1 MNSLIKLQ
9 ALQSVMEHACNR
21 NTLKAEAGGLLQVD
35 SSHVSHGL
43 ARATY
48 WEPFQKTKQAPPPSQ
63 GNMEIWRQNKNQNN
77 PPFSQVNP
85 IYFYFYQECSR
96 RWSGPLGGIR
106 RDRDTAWERTFPSEG
121 RRKQP
126 EQRDG
131 WETWRPGRVCCL
143 SLRPGISQKIRAWS
157 LCAADKDGQ
166 DQCTRWDQGCCSL
179 VRHLLNLHK
188 ALGAIPDIT
197 KNNPQTENS
206 DLSWAQSDRSQP
218 AVQCHYSE

>member
-1 MNSLIKLQ
+1 MNSPIKQQ
-9 ALQSVMEHACNR
+9 ALQCVVEHACNCS
-21 NTLKAEAGGLLQVD
+21 TLKAEAGGLLQVD
-35 SSHVSHGL
+35 SSHVSHEL
-43 ARATY
+43 VRTTY
-48 WEPFQKTKQAPPPSQ
+48 WEPFQKTKLAPPPIP
-63 GNMEIWRQNKNQNN
+63 GNMEIWRQNNNQNN
-77 PPFSQVNP
+77 PLSSQVNP

-96 RWSGPLGGIR
+96 RWSGPLGGIG
-106 RDRDTAWERTFPSEG
+106 RDRDTSWERTFPSEG

-131 WETWRPGRVCCL
+131 WEAWSLGRVFCL
-143 SLRPGISQKIRAWS
+143 SLRPGISQTIRAWS

-166 DQCTRWDQGCCSL
+166 DQRARWDQGYCSL

-206 DLSWAQSDRSQP
+206 DLSWSQSDRSQP
-218 AVQCHYSE
+218 VVQCHYSE